1 MEKTKMRLLRVAI
14 PFIIMVIVG
23 RLTTQIFA
31 ELGFHYDTVSLISV
45 ILSSFVGI
53 LFFRLGQRQ
62 SIDSTA
68 DAAGAGQPD
77 AGSSALHDGDDYFP
91 EHDTVIG
98 QILHLVACVA
108 GMIVIMYMI
117 SQMFDTEAVNVERR
131 SIVGVISLIVV
142 HPILEEYIFRY
153 LFYRELRPMQPIFAC
168 LTQSVMFA
176 IVHNT
181 IGGMLY
187 SLAAGLMLVLIYERT
202 GTLLMAVLAHSI
214 VNLRSYLFMTL
225 LSGAEFEYTRT
236 VIDFIILSVG
246 IAAALVL
253 MIRRNLIAVRISGDE
268 KAGADGG
275 VDNDNDNNDDAK
287 EI

>member
-62 SIDSTA
+62 SIDSAA

-77 AGSSALHDGDDYFP
+77 SGSSALHDGDDYFP

-131 SIVGVISLIVV
+131 SIVGVISLIIV

-176 IVHNT
+176 IIHNT

-275 VDNDNDNNDDAK
+275 ADNDNDNNDDAK